1 MSSFVFSKSDRLFGM
16 HAYWTKQPVG
26 IIEEFIKKNTKVGDT
41 VLDCFCGTGTTG
53 LAASICGRNAILND
67 LSPICYH
74 ISKGYCSSIDDSY
87 DSVVESFISK
97 ITDLISPL
105 YKTKCLSCGTLCDI
119 DFTIVGEVDRS
130 LEGAI
135 IHRGAETLPLI
146 QKQLPIPK
154 RDKNLIFDSFEPIEI
169 VYHCKK
175 CKEKRRNIPNFE
187 DCAAFYNDTQ
197 CRWYPTNA
205 FFGSESKRNI
215 AKGITTV
222 DKLYSKRNLTALSI
236 IYDEIQRYEEDYRS
250 FLMFAF
256 TSILFNCSLMSVYR
270 HYENTSIRMGTLYVP
285 EVIKDNNVLFSY
297 VRKLKGILKTKKEI
311 NPTLSGN
318 VDIYNKDSR
327 NLNLIPNSADY
338 AYIDPPYSDILNYSQ
353 LNIVWESWLQNQT
366 NSSNEIIV
374 NNNEGKSI
382 DYYTEGLTSAF
393 KNVFNALK
401 PGSKITVIFHHPK
414 IESWIALQRS
424 LLDAGFSPSNNK
436 VPITLKSESKTSS
449 QITTNKLVQG
459 FLAIEFV
466 KKEKQQTLSSLD
478 QSDYTNLIQQIIAE
492 AHSNGY
498 KSPSDTYDFLM
509 NALINR
515 TLIKDFD
522 PSSLLF

>member
-1 MSSFVFSKSDRLFGM
+1 M

-26 IIEEFIKKNTKVGDT
+26 IIEEFIKKNTKPGDV

-74 ISKGYCSSIDDSY
+74 ISKGYCSPVDDSY
-87 DSVVESFISK
+87 DPVVKSFTRKISE
-97 ITDLISPL
+97 LISPL
-105 YKTKCLSCGTLCDI
+105 YKTKCSKCGSSCDI

-130 LEGAI
+130 ADGNI
-135 IHRGAETLPLI
+135 VHRGAETLPLI
-146 QKQLPIPK
+146 QGQKPIPK
-154 RDKNLIFDSFEPIEI
+154 RDRSLTFDSFEPIEI

-175 CKEKRRNIPNFE
+175 CKEKIRHSPNSEDRAAFFE
-187 DCAAFYNDTQ
+187 DKD
-197 CRWYPTNA
+197 CRWYPTDS

-236 IYDEIQRYEEDYRS
+236 IYDEIQQYEEKYRS

-285 EVIKDNNVLFSY
+285 EVIKDNNVLSSY
-297 VRKLKGILKTKKEI
+297 VRKLQGILKTKKEI
-311 NPTLSGN
+311 SSELTGK
-318 VDIYNKDSR
+318 VEIHNKDSR
-327 NLNLIPNSADY
+327 NLVLAPNSANY

-353 LNIVWESWLQNQT
+353 LNIVWESWLQKQT
-366 NSSNEIIV
+366 DSSNEIIV
-374 NNNEGKSI
+374 NEKEGKSI
-382 DYYTEGLTSAF
+382 DYYAEGLTGAF
-393 KNVFNALK
+393 RNVFNALK
-401 PGSKITVIFHHPK
+401 YGSKITVIFHHPK
-414 IESWIALQRS
+414 IESWVALQRS
-424 LLDAGFSPSNNK
+424 LLDSGFSPSNNDK
-436 VPITLKSESKTSS
+436 PITLKSESKTSS
-449 QITTNKLVQG
+449 QITTKKLVQG

-466 KKEKQQTLSSLD
+466 KKEKQQILPSLSE
-478 QSDYTNLIQQIIAE
+478 SDYMDLIQQIIAE
-492 AHSNGY
+492 AHAEGY
-498 KSPSDTYDFLM
+498 TSPSDTYDFLM

-515 TLIKDFD
+515 TQIKSFN
-522 PSSLLF
+522 PSLLLL